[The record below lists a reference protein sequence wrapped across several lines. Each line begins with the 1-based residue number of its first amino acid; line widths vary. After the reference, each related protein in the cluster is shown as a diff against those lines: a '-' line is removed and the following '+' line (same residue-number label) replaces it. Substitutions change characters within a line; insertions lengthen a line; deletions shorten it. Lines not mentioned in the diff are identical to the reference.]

1 MTELKEEIYTELQDE
16 LYQKIAFASY
26 APGVIAIT
34 AQDLKNAIREVLQN
48 KLSDLIIIDRKKFK
62 EKLDVVYRGY
72 SGDNMYNPYSHFE
85 NSLKFVQYFTPETVM
100 SVDIDIL
107 KDRMK
112 DAVIAKLEE
121 CDF

>member
-1 MTELKEEIYTELQDE
+1 MTDFKERLIFRTMDRLQDE
-16 LYQKIAFASY
+16 IFELIRVQGYLYPTELRRLIQNIFMEELNDVV
-26 APGVIAIT
+26 VI
-34 AQDLKNAIREVLQN
+34 DRN
-48 KLSDLIIIDRKKFK
+48 KLK
-62 EKLDVVYRGY
+62 EKMDVVYRGY

-85 NSLKFVQYFTPETVM
+85 TRLNFRQYFTPETVM

-112 DAVIAKLEE
+112 DDVIAKLEE

>member
-1 MTELKEEIYTELQDE
+1 MTEFKERLIFETTDKLQNNIFELIRIQGCLYPQELIRIITSTLREELNDVVVIDRNKLKE
-16 LYQKIAFASY
+16 KM
-26 APGVIAIT
+26 
-34 AQDLKNAIREVLQN
+34 
-48 KLSDLIIIDRKKFK
+48 
-62 EKLDVVYRGY
+62 DVVYRGY

-85 NSLKFVQYFTPETVM
+85 TRLNFVQYFTPETVM

-112 DAVIAKLEE
+112 DDVIAKLEE